1 MKNYLNTFQWIKAII
16 TIFLMFVHNP
26 YKLKLC
32 YASYIIIN
40 IKTLIKARKRKKKEI
55 KHNNL
60 RKSIVFRH
68 LVERHTW
75 KKQQRQYK
83 PFSFG

>member
-1 MKNYLNTFQWIKAII
+1 M
-16 TIFLMFVHNP
+16 FLQNP
-26 YKLKLC
+26 YKLKLY

-55 KHNNL
+55 KDNNL

-68 LVERHTW
+68 LVERHT
-75 KKQQRQYK
+75 
-83 PFSFG
+83 